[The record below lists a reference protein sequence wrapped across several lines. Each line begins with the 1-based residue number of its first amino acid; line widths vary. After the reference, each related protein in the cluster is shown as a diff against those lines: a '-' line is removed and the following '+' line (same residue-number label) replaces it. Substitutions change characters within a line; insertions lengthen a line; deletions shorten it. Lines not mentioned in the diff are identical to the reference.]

1 MKKGKVAINISGVSR
16 YLNESY
22 QNIKDMI
29 IQPLEEYGYEV
40 DLFIHTWQIIGLVDD
55 KWGFNIDNMRFT
67 EDDWKKS
74 KLWYEKNKS
83 IRNSE
88 IKKNINGIVG
98 GWVRRL
104 EVENHKQA
112 MVKMNETI
120 VKLPKTN
127 NKKVKR
133 INTTSQLY
141 SKYQAGLLQQEWET
155 ENLFTYDVV
164 MKMRTEVY
172 FEYPIAQN
180 HIETA
185 QSKLMIPHYYRN
197 DDYKTNIWGFNDTFA
212 LGPSLQMKHY
222 NSSYERLRNIVRSQE
237 EFNSHKILFKDL
249 RSVEVLE
256 QRDFYHQVGPNPEQ
270 RYSKKQ
276 SKPLKPFN
284 RRY

>member
-120 VKLPKTN
+120 VNGLTPHRSCIQSIKPDYYSRSGKL
-127 NKKVKR
+127 R
-133 INTTSQLY
+133 I
-141 SKYQAGLLQQEWET
+141 
-155 ENLFTYDVV
+155 
-164 MKMRTEVY
+164 
-172 FEYPIAQN
+172 
-180 HIETA
+180 
-185 QSKLMIPHYYRN
+185 
-197 DDYKTNIWGFNDTFA
+197 
-212 LGPSLQMKHY
+212 SLHMMW
-222 NSSYERLRNIVRSQE
+222 L
-237 EFNSHKILFKDL
+237 
-249 RSVEVLE
+249 
-256 QRDFYHQVGPNPEQ
+256 
-270 RYSKKQ
+270 
-276 SKPLKPFN
+276 
-284 RRY
+284 